1 MQVKAVQD
9 FLSVI
14 KLLKNNY
21 KLKTQGN
28 DLERKLGLFAVIN
41 IVVANMI
48 GAGIFTTTGFLMD
61 MLGNPLLMLA
71 LWLLGGI
78 TAFCGAL
85 AFSELGA
92 AFPEAG
98 GEYTFISRLFHPLPG
113 FLSGWL
119 SLIVGF
125 SAPIAA
131 SAIGFSRYFIW
142 AFPGFQS
149 WLLSSGIGDESLSR
163 FLAVLIIL
171 IFSLLHS
178 RGVVVGS
185 RVQNALTII
194 KILLLA
200 GLVLAGM
207 TVGRGDFKSFISQGG
222 INFNFSGWKS
232 AGLAL
237 MFIMFSYSGWNAATY
252 IGSEIKNPL
261 KVIPRS
267 LLISTGVV
275 TVLYLLIN
283 LFFVY
288 AIPPEQMAGEPE
300 IGAMAAGNAFGGAAG
315 KVISLLISFALFSS
329 LSAFIILG
337 PRVYYSMSRDG
348 LFFKF
353 ASIVHP
359 KYKVPRL
366 ALALQGTIAIVMVL
380 SGTFEQILAYM
391 GFSLGIFP
399 LLAVAGVFILRIRGR
414 SKLKLPGYPL
424 THIFFIV
431 ISLSILVLAFFE
443 RPAEST
449 IAILTA
455 LSGIP
460 VYYLFKRGNR

>member
-1 MQVKAVQD
+1 MQRKAVQD

-14 KLLKNNY
+14 KQLKNSY
-21 KLKTQGN
+21 KLGN
-28 DLERKLGLFAVIN
+28 DLERKLGLFPVIS

-61 MLGNPLLMLA
+61 MLGDPLIMLA
-71 LWLLGGI
+71 LWLTGGI
-78 TAFCGAL
+78 VAFCGAL

-131 SAIGFSRYFIW
+131 SAIGFSKYFIW
-142 AFPGFQS
+142 AFPGWQS
-149 WLLSSGIGDESLSR
+149 WQLTGGTDEEVLSR
-163 FLAVLIIL
+163 SLAILIIL

-178 RGVVVGS
+178 KGVILGS

-200 GLVLAGM
+200 GLVIAGM
-207 TVGRGDFKSFISQGG
+207 TVGKGDFNNFINHEGMEL
-222 INFNFSGWKS
+222 NFSGLKS

-252 IGSEIKNPL
+252 IGSEIKDPL

-267 LLISTGVV
+267 LLISTAIV
-275 TVLYLLIN
+275 TLIYLLIN

-288 AIPPEQMAGEPE
+288 AIPPGQMAGEPE
-300 IGAMAAGNAFGGAAG
+300 IGAMAAGHAFGGAAG

-337 PRVYYSMSRDG
+337 PRVYYSMSRDE

-359 KYKVPRL
+359 KYRVPRY
-366 ALALQGTIAIVMVL
+366 ALALQGAIAIVMVL
-380 SGTFEQILAYM
+380 TGTFEQILAYM

-399 LLAVAGVFILRIRGR
+399 LLAVAGVFVLRARGK
-414 SKLKLPGYPL
+414 SKLKLTGYPVL
-424 THIFFIV
+424 HIFFIV
-431 ISLSILVLAFFE
+431 VSLSILVLAFME
-443 RPAEST
+443 RPVESS

-455 LSGIP
+455 LSGVP
-460 VYYLFKRGNR
+460 VYYWFKNSKKKY